1 VDGPLFLPPA
11 GRTTSS
17 NVLGTVGND
26 NVNQTVDTG
35 LAIDQAKA
43 HRRCGLRVD
52 RFLTPVRATFAAN
65 IGARTGV
72 DLNASASNAIAA
84 AFALAGG
91 GAAVVAAQL
100 TFGGRTY
107 LAIDQVSFG
116 AFADDEDLLLD
127 ITGMTGSIAASSFI

>member
-1 VDGPLFLPPA
+1 MIRSTRQSIPARRSTRPKLIADVDFA
-11 GRTTSS
+11 
-17 NVLGTVGND
+17 
-26 NVNQTVDTG
+26 
-35 LAIDQAKA
+35 
-43 HRRCGLRVD
+43 VD

-65 IGARTGV
+65 MGARTGV